1 MGDYGK
7 KYSVLEP
14 VKIFTG
20 TNISQVAL
28 SKSNKLFFFGT
39 EEKDK
44 PGAIRV
50 ARFPFTNEV
59 LEFQVIFIPILPLN
73 KILNNNFF
81 NRLIRMGY
89 QK

>member
-1 MGDYGK
+1 MSDYGK
-7 KYSVLEP
+7 KYTVSEP

-20 TNISQVAL
+20 TNVSQVTL

-50 ARFPFTNEV
+50 ARYPFTNEV
-59 LEFQVIFIPILPLN
+59 LEFQVLN
-73 KILNNNFF
+73 LSAF
-81 NRLIRMGY
+81 NL
-89 QK
+89 QKL